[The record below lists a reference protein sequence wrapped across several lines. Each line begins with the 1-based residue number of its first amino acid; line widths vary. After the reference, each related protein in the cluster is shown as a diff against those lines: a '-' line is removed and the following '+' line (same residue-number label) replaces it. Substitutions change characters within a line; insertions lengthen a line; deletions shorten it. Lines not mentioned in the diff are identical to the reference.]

1 MERRKRRNGG
11 RLRKCNPWNIQKKLC
26 RPRFRVQWNINAL
39 KKILWFSIVSHCQT
53 FLHTSRISLSQPLFH
68 TIWQNMTLKA
78 MFTETQR
85 DIIANNQ
92 QYNNRFNYAV
102 SFHFGQDSNSFRL
115 EDIRCCHLFSCFRTT
130 SSRLQSTPYLHSSLS
145 TSSSSS
151 NVQPI
156 STFFASSFYRLII
169 LPVFKIRS
177 RH

>member
-1 MERRKRRNGG
+1 MKEGHISHNIMERRKRRNGG

-68 TIWQNMTLKA
+68 TIWQNMTLTA

-102 SFHFGQDSNSFRL
+102 SRITFM
-115 EDIRCCHLFSCFRTT
+115 CCQNTLASIGIDNRYPCFQNNFIKTSKYTLLTFLPLNLFEQFQRAANFYFACLLI
-130 SSRLQSTPYLHSSLS
+130 LQV
-145 TSSSSS
+145 
-151 NVQPI
+151 N
-156 STFFASSFYRLII
+156 
-169 LPVFKIRS
+169 
-177 RH
+177 